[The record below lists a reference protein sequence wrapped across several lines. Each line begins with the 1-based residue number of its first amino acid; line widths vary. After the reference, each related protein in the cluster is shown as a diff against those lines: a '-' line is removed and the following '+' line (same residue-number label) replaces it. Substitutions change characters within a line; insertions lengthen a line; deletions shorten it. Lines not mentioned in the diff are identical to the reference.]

1 MEKYFQDRSLKR
13 DQGMEKVDFGP
24 ENSFTG
30 LSYDGKE
37 TFTSYAK

>member
-1 MEKYFQDRSLKR
+1 MERYFQDRSLKR
-13 DQGMEKVDFGP
+13 DQGKENVDSGP

-37 TFTSYAK
+37 TFNSYSK